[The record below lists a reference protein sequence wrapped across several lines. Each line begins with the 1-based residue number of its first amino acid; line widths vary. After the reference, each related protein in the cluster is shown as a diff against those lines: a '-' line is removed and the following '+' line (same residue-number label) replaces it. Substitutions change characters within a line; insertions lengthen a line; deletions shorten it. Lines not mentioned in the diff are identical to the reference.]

1 VSWNLI
7 QKLGGL
13 KVPEIID
20 KELEKVRKQGQTP
33 KKIYVGI
40 GLYDEIRYEQFEP
53 FAADLTADGQEASVF
68 PDEEPTEYKGVKLHV
83 VEDEDPD
90 YLKIET

>member
-7 QKLGGL
+7 QKFGGL

-33 KKIYVGI
+33 KKIYVGA

-53 FAADLTADGQEASVF
+53 FAADEWTGSLRLPYRGTDR
-68 PDEEPTEYKGVKLHV
+68 L
-83 VEDEDPD
+83 
-90 YLKIET
+90 